1 VQDCL
6 AELDLLRVR
15 SLLATHEG
23 RWEEAESM
31 VQELLRRC
39 RKVPFPW
46 MEAKALQALGQLHAA
61 QNEPTQAL
69 KAYQQALTICTRLGE
84 WGSGSMRSR

>member
-1 VQDCL
+1 
-6 AELDLLRVR
+6 
-15 SLLATHEG
+15 
-23 RWEEAESM
+23 M

-84 WGSGSMRSR
+84 RLYAEQIECAQGELTQHP